1 MAGDTSDRWEVAED
15 NQKGYRAEAGNWGPE
30 GVEEDNQD
38 PQEVAGDISDHSEVG
53 EGSQECPVAEEGI
66 QGPEVEAGIQEYR
79 AAEEDSRERQVAE
92 EDIRER

>member
-38 PQEVAGDISDHSEVG
+38 PQEVAGDISDH
-53 EGSQECPVAEEGI
+53 
-66 QGPEVEAGIQEYR
+66 
-79 AAEEDSRERQVAE
+79 
-92 EDIRER
+92 